1 MTAEIISV
9 GTELLLGNILNTNAQ
24 YLSRELAALG
34 ITVRRQSTI
43 GDNHDR
49 LADFV
54 NEAKQRCD
62 LLVFTGGLGP
72 TADDLTKETVAA
84 CFGDTLTF
92 DPEEWQKIVDFF
104 TRTGRETTP
113 NNRKQA
119 MVPVHGHKVVNH
131 HGTAPGAWFEQ
142 DGHCAVL
149 MPGVPH
155 EMKAMWEESV
165 RPLLLA
171 RQSCALHSLT
181 LRVLGGESN
190 LEYRVRALLE
200 NPNPTAAIYCKT
212 GECEIRITARAQNDT
227 EAQTMCRAYAKKFY
241 DLLGDA
247 VYDEDVA
254 GLEETVVHTL
264 RANGL
269 TIATAESC
277 TGGMIAQRLTNVSGA
292 SEVFGYGFVTYWEQ
306 AKAKLVGVDP
316 AVIAQYNVVS
326 APVAAQMALGAA
338 KAAGADIAVSVTG
351 LAGPGGGDAVRPVGT
366 VYLGA
371 ARGDRVY
378 VKKLFVS
385 RPDRA
390 LIRARAAQTALELGF
405 LYALVAMALF
415 LSYRILDIADMT
427 TDGCFV
433 LGAAVSVSLTTAGH
447 PILAIPAAML
457 AGACAGFATAF
468 LQTRLGVPSIL
479 AGIVTNTGLYTVNL
493 MAMGWKANQSLL
505 GGSTI
510 FTLLRDTGIGGD
522 WYELLLAA
530 AVTIL
535 AGALLL
541 AFLGTRI
548 GLSIRAT
555 GDNPD
560 MVRASSLNP
569 AFTITVGLCVANAL
583 TALSGAMVGQY
594 QKTVDINSGTGIV
607 VIGLAC
613 LIIGETVLGRRT
625 IAKGVLAVMVGSVIY
640 RFIYAVV
647 FYTKIVPVE
656 CLKLLTAVI
665 VALAIAAPSIQK
677 WAAFQKR
684 KLAAGKGGN
693 GNA

>member
-24 YLSRELAALG
+24 YLSRELAELG
-34 ITVRRQSTI
+34 ITVQRESTI
-43 GDNHDR
+43 GDNQGR

-54 NEAKQRCD
+54 NEAKNRCD

-84 CFGDTLTF
+84 CYGDTLVF
-92 DPEEWQKIVDFF
+92 DESEWEKI
-104 TRTGRETTP
+104 TGYFARSGRVTTP

-119 MVPVHGHKVVNH
+119 MVPVKGHKIINH

-142 DGHCAVL
+142 EGRCAVL
-149 MPGVPH
+149 MPGVPS
-155 EMKAMWEESV
+155 EMKAMWSESV
-165 RPLLLA
+165 RPLLMK
-171 RQSCALHSLT
+171 RQNCTLHSVT

-190 LEYRVRALLE
+190 LEYQVRDLLE
-200 NPNPTAAIYCKT
+200 NANPTAAIYCKT
-212 GECEIRITARAQNDT
+212 GECEIRITARAASDA
-227 EAQTMCRAYAKKFY
+227 EGEKMCREYAKKFY

-264 RANGL
+264 QANGL

-371 ARGDRVY
+371 ARGDKVY

-390 LIRARAAQTALELGF
+390 LIRARAAQTALE
-405 LYALVAMALF
+405 MALR
-415 LSYRILDIADMT
+415 LAQGKT
-427 TDGCFV
+427 PAGTQV
-433 LGAAVSVSLTTAGH
+433 LAESVQH
-447 PILAIPAAML
+447 DPA
-457 AGACAGFATAF
+457 
-468 LQTRLGVPSIL
+468 
-479 AGIVTNTGLYTVNL
+479 
-493 MAMGWKANQSLL
+493 
-505 GGSTI
+505 
-510 FTLLRDTGIGGD
+510 
-522 WYELLLAA
+522 
-530 AVTIL
+530 
-535 AGALLL
+535 
-541 AFLGTRI
+541 
-548 GLSIRAT
+548 
-555 GDNPD
+555 
-560 MVRASSLNP
+560 
-569 AFTITVGLCVANAL
+569 AL
-583 TALSGAMVGQY
+583 TAL
-594 QKTVDINSGTGIV
+594 D
-607 VIGLAC
+607 
-613 LIIGETVLGRRT
+613 ETLR
-625 IAKGVLAVMVGSVIY
+625 A
-640 RFIYAVV
+640 
-647 FYTKIVPVE
+647 E
-656 CLKLLTAVI
+656 
-665 VALAIAAPSIQK
+665 
-677 WAAFQKR
+677 
-684 KLAAGKGGN
+684 
-693 GNA
+693 

>member
-43 GDNHDR
+43 GDNHGR

-190 LEYRVRALLE
+190 LEYRVRPLLE

-277 TGGMIAQRLTNVSGA
+277 TGGMIAQRLTSVSGA

-371 ARGDRVY
+371 ARGDKVY

-390 LIRARAAQTALELGF
+390 LIRARAAQTALEL
-405 LYALVAMALF
+405 ALRLAQGKTPAG
-415 LSYRILDIADMT
+415 T
-427 TDGCFV
+427 QV
-433 LGAAVSVSLTTAGH
+433 LAESAQHDPT
-447 PILAIPAAML
+447 
-457 AGACAGFATAF
+457 
-468 LQTRLGVPSIL
+468 
-479 AGIVTNTGLYTVNL
+479 
-493 MAMGWKANQSLL
+493 
-505 GGSTI
+505 
-510 FTLLRDTGIGGD
+510 
-522 WYELLLAA
+522 
-530 AVTIL
+530 
-535 AGALLL
+535 
-541 AFLGTRI
+541 
-548 GLSIRAT
+548 
-555 GDNPD
+555 
-560 MVRASSLNP
+560 
-569 AFTITVGLCVANAL
+569 AL
-583 TALSGAMVGQY
+583 TAL
-594 QKTVDINSGTGIV
+594 D
-607 VIGLAC
+607 
-613 LIIGETVLGRRT
+613 ETLR
-625 IAKGVLAVMVGSVIY
+625 A
-640 RFIYAVV
+640 
-647 FYTKIVPVE
+647 E
-656 CLKLLTAVI
+656 
-665 VALAIAAPSIQK
+665 
-677 WAAFQKR
+677 
-684 KLAAGKGGN
+684 
-693 GNA
+693 